1 MESQPV
7 AAITAE
13 YNPFHKGHAH
23 QINVIRETL
32 GDVPII
38 AVMSGAV
45 TQRGELALWDKW
57 ERARLALRNGVDLV
71 LEIPAVSVLRSAD
84 HFAAGALSVMRHT
97 GLVTH
102 ICFGME
108 NPDRAKLTRLAAEIP
123 DIETFEKALKAGT
136 SYAESMALAY
146 TKKDPA
152 YASFFK
158 GSNNLLALSYA
169 KMARTVFPSAT
180 LLPIL
185 RKGTPYNEEGRLT
198 EKAPSAAALRHFLEK
213 QGPEAIFFAAM
224 GIKDKEEQAH
234 LAALPSPLFHKQ
246 RLDLLT
252 AYALESVDTE
262 HLSRR
267 IEVTEGLER
276 ALIKARGKGSFD
288 AIAAACSGRRYSRSR
303 IRRLLLQLLCA
314 GEIRAFTGLS
324 DEAPYLRILAFSKRG
339 RELLHLMKKTAT
351 RPVFSLVNKD
361 TPRHLDEEA
370 RRKLS
375 LDLAAT
381 SLWELAATGTVK
393 GGDYKKPPIKD

>member
-57 ERARLALRNGVDLV
+57 ERARLALRSGVDLV

-108 NPDRAKLTRLAAEIP
+108 DPDSAKLTRLAAEIP

-136 SYAESMALAY
+136 SYAGSMALAY

-185 RKGTPYNEEGRLT
+185 RKGTPYNEESRLT
-198 EKAPSAAALRHFLEK
+198 EKAPSAAALRHFLEE

-234 LAALPSPLFHKQ
+234 LAALPSPFFHKQ

-314 GEIRAFTGLS
+314 GETRAFTGLS

-339 RELLHLMKKTAT
+339 RKLLHVMKKTAT

-370 RRKLS
+370 RRKLG

-381 SLWELAATGTVK
+381 SLWELAATGTAK
-393 GGDYKKPPIKD
+393 GRDYKEPPIKD

>member
-1 MESQPV
+1 
-7 AAITAE
+7 
-13 YNPFHKGHAH
+13 
-23 QINVIRETL
+23 
-32 GDVPII
+32 
-38 AVMSGAV
+38 
-45 TQRGELALWDKW
+45 
-57 ERARLALRNGVDLV
+57 
-71 LEIPAVSVLRSAD
+71 
-84 HFAAGALSVMRHT
+84 
-97 GLVTH
+97 
-102 ICFGME
+102 
-108 NPDRAKLTRLAAEIP
+108 
-123 DIETFEKALKAGT
+123 
-136 SYAESMALAY
+136 
-146 TKKDPA
+146 
-152 YASFFK
+152 
-158 GSNNLLALSYA
+158 
-169 KMARTVFPSAT
+169 
-180 LLPIL
+180 
-185 RKGTPYNEEGRLT
+185 
-198 EKAPSAAALRHFLEK
+198 
-213 QGPEAIFFAAM
+213 M

-234 LAALPSPLFHKQ
+234 LSALPSPLFHKQ